1 MNDLT
6 FSAREFITILGIAIS
21 WVLSFYTVKFKTAEN
36 TEAVKDIENR
46 LDTKDKRI
54 RNLEDERIRLESTYL
69 TSSAA
74 YKKFVSK
81 EELKMLEEKIDMK
94 ITNID
99 NNTRQ
104 TLDLMKSFML
114 NGKG

>member
-6 FSAREFITILGIAIS
+6 FSTREFITILGIVIS
-21 WVLSFYTVKFKTAEN
+21 WVIAFYTVKFKTASNE
-36 TEAVKDIENR
+36 EAVKKIATR
-46 LDTKDKRI
+46 LDLKDKRI
-54 RNLEDERIRLESTYL
+54 RNLEDEKIRLESTYL
-69 TSSAA
+69 TSSQA

-104 TLDLMKSFML
+104 TLDLIRSFML
-114 NGKG
+114 NTKG